1 MHLKTET
8 SVILPQSVTP
18 SSYVLSMSIW
28 CNNFWND
35 KLLKKLQV
43 DLPYSLAINQCS
55 RFTLEFKFTFL
66 SMVDV
71 SIYKVKMTSFNLSHQ
86 KDRFKIMLC
95 VVEECISLNLISAQL
110 QKETPPRWLTGDGTT
125 NCWKKKDWEKNAF
138 FGPYQLMMMACGGYY
153 CCCRLPMANLTARP
167 SPSSQ
172 TSVMMMSPYRVIQSA
187 ITSLHA

>member
-8 SVILPQSVTP
+8 SVMLPQSVTP

-125 NCWKKKDWEKNAF
+125 NCWKKKRLGKNAF